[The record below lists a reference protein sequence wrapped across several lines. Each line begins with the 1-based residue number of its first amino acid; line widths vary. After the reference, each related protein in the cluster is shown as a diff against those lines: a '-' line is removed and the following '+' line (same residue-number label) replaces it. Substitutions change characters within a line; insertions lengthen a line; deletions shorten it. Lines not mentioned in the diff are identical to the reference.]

1 MKSVCVVTVT
11 YGNRAHL
18 LEQVVDSCIKENVN
32 RIVVVDNG
40 SQEESKEKLIE
51 LVSVNG
57 TLIDLV
63 SLNENLGSAGGF
75 KLGLKR
81 ARETSK
87 CDYLWLLDD
96 DNVPQEG
103 ALKSLFSA
111 NSYLSPF
118 RKLVLVSYRK
128 IMSKELGVIDKKDI
142 FKSVSEGEVLGEKR
156 KMAKKII
163 NKIFGTKKVTG
174 EIVAPIMKRCHA
186 SYGGMFMATEALDEI
201 GYPNEDFYLYAD
213 DIEYSR
219 RFIRAGYQ
227 IFTCYFSQIVDVD
240 AQLGSEGFFS
250 SSQSELKVYYSLRN
264 HYYLEGSKS
273 NLYLFFKFTY
283 ILLRNLKKVGDIKFF
298 TKRSLLIFCALNDG
312 RKGKLGRTI

>member
-174 EIVAPIMKRCHA
+174 E
-186 SYGGMFMATEALDEI
+186 
-201 GYPNEDFYLYAD
+201 DFYLYAD